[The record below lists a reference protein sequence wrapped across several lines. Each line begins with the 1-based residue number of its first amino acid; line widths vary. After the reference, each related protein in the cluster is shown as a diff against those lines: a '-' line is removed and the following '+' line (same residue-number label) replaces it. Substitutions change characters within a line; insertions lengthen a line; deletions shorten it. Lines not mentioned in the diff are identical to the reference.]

1 MATFELIDTVQRGV
15 RRGGASKGKEFR
27 IESNEL
33 NEMFVAQGLP
43 PYAELTR
50 RGAGW
55 SVMTA
60 TAFAGIVALPT
71 TLANLEVV
79 NNHATRCMVIDTI
92 WSWELTG
99 TAVVWSHTP
108 WAQVGTAVSW
118 AHTPWAQVGTAV
130 YSANTA
136 LVIYGTNGRASI
148 TSATGTEARTAVD
161 QTVVA
166 NGWRPFPGSTMN
178 FGTAAATP
186 GGANVGQV
194 DGRLVVPPDFAVH
207 VTVTASVGTAS
218 AFHCGVSWFWAD
230 ISAE

>member
-108 WAQVGTAVSW
+108 WAQVGTAV
-118 AHTPWAQVGTAV
+118 
-130 YSANTA
+130 YSGNTA
-136 LVIYGTNGRASI
+136 LVMYSTNGRAAI
-148 TSATGTEARTAVD
+148 TSATGTEARTAIT

-178 FGTAAATP
+178 FGLAAATP

-194 DGRLVVPPDFAVH
+194 DGRLVVPPDFALH
-207 VTVTASVGTAS
+207 VAVTASVNTAS
-218 AFHCGVSWFWAD
+218 AFQCGASWFWAD

>member
-1 MATFELIDTVQRGV
+1 MPATFELIDTVQRGV

-33 NEMFVAQGLP
+33 NELFVAQGLP

-50 RGAGW
+50 VGEGW
-55 SVMTA
+55 SVSTA
-60 TAFAGIVALPT
+60 TAFAGVVALPT
-71 TLANLEVV
+71 TLAKLEID

-92 WSWELTG
+92 WSWQLLG

-108 WAQVGTAVSW
+108 WAQVGT
-118 AHTPWAQVGTAV
+118 PV

-136 LVIYGTNGRASI
+136 LVMYSANGRASI
-148 TSATGTEARTAVD
+148 TSATGSPARTAVD

-178 FGTAAATP
+178 FGLAAATP
-186 GGANVGQV
+186 GGACIGQV
-194 DGRLVVPPDFAVH
+194 DGRLIVPPTMALH
-207 VTVTASVGTAS
+207 VTVTASVNTAS
-218 AFHCGVSWFWAD
+218 AFHCGASWFWAD